1 MSRVAYTI
9 DWHYTQNK
17 SISRTAAIYGAFV
30 VGVCVHSFARRP
42 SSVLS
47 PTSLIAIAIAVL
59 ETGLLND
66 VVTAVCLCVLS
77 AVLVVFG
84 LECAWR
90 RSTIIP
96 FTSNPSPKG
105 SISGNEWRV
114 FLRSTMIVLIVILG
128 SRSARAHS
136 WFCRTFRGE
145 TEVASIIPPI
155 VIGFTS
161 SVVFSH
167 ARYTKGWRRYA
178 LWILSAVAFAST
190 FSFMSPWHDVER
202 LHGMYLTISYV
213 SANLICAVG
222 GAVQHW
228 LPFFVVTIVSIIV
241 GESEIIENFKQ
252 HYVHILLLVV
262 VLTQILVTLVPPLEH
277 SSVDRRRKCGRCKP

>member
-30 VGVCVHSFARRP
+30 FGVCVHNFARRP

-77 AVLVVFG
+77 ALLVVFG
-84 LECAWR
+84 LECAR
-90 RSTIIP
+90 R
-96 FTSNPSPKG
+96 PSPLIPVRSNLFPKG
-105 SISGNEWRV
+105 ISNRRSGNEWRV
-114 FLRSTMIVLIVILG
+114 FLRSTMILLIVILG

-167 ARYTKGWRRYA
+167 ARYTKGWRRY
-178 LWILSAVAFAST
+178 AVAFAST

-262 VLTQILVTLVPPLEH
+262 VLTQILVTLVPTSIRHEFSM
-277 SSVDRRRKCGRCKP
+277 SSGN

>member
-30 VGVCVHSFARRP
+30 FGVCVHNFARRP

-77 AVLVVFG
+77 ALLGVFG
-84 LECAWR
+84 LECARR
-90 RSTIIP
+90 RSPLIP
-96 FTSNPSPKG
+96 FWTSVKRR
-105 SISGNEWRV
+105 SGNEWRV
-114 FLRSTMIVLIVILG
+114 FLRSIMIVLIVLLG

-145 TEVASIIPPI
+145 TEVASIITPI

-161 SVVFSH
+161 SVVVSH

-262 VLTQILVTLVPPLEH
+262 VLTQILVTLVPP
-277 SSVDRRRKCGRCKP
+277 RP